1 MYHKSNTTILNN
13 KYTFMLTH
21 VYHNAILYN
30 STLIQITQNHHTKHI
45 RLAKYNYTT
54 KNTIQ
59 QLNTY
64 YLSINN
70 Y

>member
-1 MYHKSNTTILNN
+1 MYYKSNTTILNN
-13 KYTFMLTH
+13 KYIFMLTNI
-21 VYHNAILYN
+21 YYNAILYS
-30 STLIQITQNHHTKHI
+30 STLIQITFQPNKHI
-45 RLAKYNYTT
+45 HQTKYNYTT